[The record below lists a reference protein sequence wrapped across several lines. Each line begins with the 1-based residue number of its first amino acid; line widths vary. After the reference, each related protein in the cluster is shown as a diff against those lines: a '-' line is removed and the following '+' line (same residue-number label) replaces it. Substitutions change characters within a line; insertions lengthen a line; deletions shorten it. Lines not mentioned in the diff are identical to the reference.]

1 MLSSC
6 VFRAVTSEEIALS
19 EDASCVPSLPAC
31 TTRVRIRCRMFCVVP
46 SAPSAICAT
55 LMPSWAF
62 ETAWVS
68 PLIWLDRPWL
78 IDSPDASSAALL
90 IRRPLDSRS
99 KAEACEAWFAARL
112 LYALSAAT
120 LVLMRR
126 LIVCLPKQSL
136 LLPGVGLPIHPWI
149 GHFIY
154 RPVLDGT

>member
-6 VFRAVTSEEIALS
+6 VFRAVTSAEIALS

-62 ETAWVS
+62 DTAWVR
-68 PLIWLDRPWL
+68 PLIWLVRPWL

-90 IRRPLDSRS
+90 IRRPLDSCS
-99 KAEACEAWFAARL
+99 KAEACEAWLAARL
-112 LYALSAAT
+112 LYAFSAAT

-136 LLPGVGLPIHPWI
+136 LLARVWATNPSVGR
-149 GHFIY
+149 HFFY
-154 RPVLDGT
+154 RRVRLGT